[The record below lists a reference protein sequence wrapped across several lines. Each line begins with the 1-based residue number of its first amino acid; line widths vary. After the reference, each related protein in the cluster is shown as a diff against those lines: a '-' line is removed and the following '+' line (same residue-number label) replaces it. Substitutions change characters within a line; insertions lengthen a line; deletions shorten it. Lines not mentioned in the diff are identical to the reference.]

1 MAEVDQASTAPR
13 MRVLIVDDS
22 ALVRLYYRDVLGK
35 AGFEVEQAINGIE
48 AMEKVLA
55 QGFDLV
61 IVDVNM
67 PKMDGFTFLR
77 TLRRSAPEVAM
88 IPALIVTTEA
98 GRQDIDDARTAG
110 ANFYLVK
117 PVSEAELLRHAAIL
131 TGAAP

>member
-1 MAEVDQASTAPR
+1 
-13 MRVLIVDDS
+13 
-22 ALVRLYYRDVLGK
+22 
-35 AGFEVEQAINGIE
+35 
-48 AMEKVLA
+48 MEKVLA

-117 PVSEAELLRHAAIL
+117 PVAQADLLRHAAVL
-131 TGAAP
+131 MGASG